1 MAEPR
6 KRNVR
11 WGLLSLLFLG
21 IALVCI
27 LVSNGQ
33 GGTYNA
39 VTLTGLV
46 AGFGGAAYCSYKGF
60 KNFSW
65 LPR

>member
-1 MAEPR
+1 MTEPR

-27 LVSNGQ
+27 VVSSRQ
-33 GGTYNA
+33 GTYNA
-39 VTLTGLV
+39 VTLSGLV
-46 AGFGGAAYCSYKGF
+46 VGFGGAGYCSYKGI
-60 KNFSW
+60 KSFSW

>member
-1 MAEPR
+1 MTGPR

-11 WGLLSLLFLG
+11 WGLLSLLFLLL
-21 IALVCI
+21 ALVCI

-33 GGTYNA
+33 GSYNA
-39 VTLTGLV
+39 VTLLGLV
-46 AGFGGAAYCSYKGF
+46 VGFLGAGYCSFRGLKG
-60 KNFSW
+60 FSW

>member
-1 MAEPR
+1 MTEPR

-27 LVSNGQ
+27 LVSNAQ
-33 GGTYNA
+33 GTYNA
-39 VTLTGLV
+39 VTQTGLV
-46 AGFGGAAYCSYKGF
+46 VGFLGAAYCSYKGI

>member
-1 MAEPR
+1 MTEPR

-33 GGTYNA
+33 DTYNA

-46 AGFGGAAYCSYKGF
+46 VGFAGAAYCSYKGI
-60 KNFSW
+60 KSFSW

>member
-27 LVSNGQ
+27 LVSNSQ
-33 GGTYNA
+33 GAYNL
-39 VTLTGLV
+39 VTLAGLI
-46 AGFGGAAYCSYKGF
+46 AGFGGAAYCSWRGIKGF
-60 KNFSW
+60 TW

>member
-1 MAEPR
+1 MTEPR

-11 WGLLSLLFLG
+11 WGQLSLLFLG
-21 IALVCI
+21 IALACI

-33 GGTYNA
+33 GTYNA

-46 AGFGGAAYCSYKGF
+46 VGFAGAAYCSYRGL

>member
-1 MAEPR
+1 MDEPR

-11 WGLLSLLFLG
+11 WGLLSLLFLL

-27 LVSNGQ
+27 LVSGSQ
-33 GGTYNA
+33 GSYNA
-39 VTLTGLV
+39 VTLAGLV
-46 AGFGGAAYCSYKGF
+46 VGFLGAGYCSFKGL
-60 KNFSW
+60 KGFSW

>member
-1 MAEPR
+1 MTEPR

-11 WGLLSLLFLG
+11 WGLLSLLFLA

-27 LVSNGQ
+27 LVSNRQ
-33 GGTYNA
+33 GTYNA
-39 VTLTGLV
+39 VTLSGLV
-46 AGFGGAAYCSYKGF
+46 VGFGGAAYCSYKGI
-60 KNFSW
+60 KSFSW

>member
-1 MAEPR
+1 VTEPR

-11 WGLLSLLFLG
+11 WGLLSLLFLA

-27 LVSNGQ
+27 LVSNRQ
-33 GGTYNA
+33 GTYNA
-39 VTLTGLV
+39 VTLSGLV
-46 AGFGGAAYCSYKGF
+46 VGFGGAAYCSYKGI
-60 KNFSW
+60 KSFSW